1 MAAKRRNRKKILSFI
16 VILGVIILAGYM
28 ILAVYLNNGSK
39 ALDPGNKDYVS
50 VVIPAGT
57 GTAGIGNILQD
68 NNLID
73 SVEIFR
79 IQSRLKG
86 FDGKFKAGEYRLSQN
101 MSMTDMMRII
111 VSGNAATMR
120 FTIPEGYDIKK
131 TIGKLSSEK
140 LINAEVFAQEI
151 ETGQFNFKFLKDA
164 PSGPN
169 RLEGYLF
176 PETYEVFTFS
186 NEHDIINRM
195 LEQFDRVFTKEYYE
209 RAEELNM
216 DINEVLTIA
225 SLIERETQVNDE
237 RAIVSSV
244 IRNRLAAGMPLQIDA
259 TVQYALGEQKDRLS
273 YEDLKINSPYNTY
286 KINGLPPGPI
296 CSPGAESIHAAL
308 YPADTKY
315 LYYVLKPE
323 LNGTHN
329 FAVTYDEFI
338 KYKNQYL
345 KAL

>member
-16 VILGVIILAGYM
+16 VVLGVIILAGYM
-28 ILAVYLNNGSK
+28 IFAVYLNNGSK
-39 ALDPGNKDYVS
+39 ALNPDSEEYVS
-50 VVIPAGT
+50 VVIPSGT
-57 GTAGIGNILQD
+57 GTAGIGDILQD

-73 SVEIFR
+73 SINVFR
-79 IQSRLKG
+79 FQSKLKG
-86 FDGKFKAGEYRLSQN
+86 YDGKFKAGEYRLSQN
-101 MSMTDMMRII
+101 MSMVDMMKII

-131 TIGKLSSEK
+131 TISKLSSEK
-140 LINAEVFAQEI
+140 LVNVEIFAQEI
-151 ETGQFNFKFLKDA
+151 EIGQFNYKFLKDA

-176 PETYEVFTFS
+176 PETYEIFTTS
-186 NEHDIINRM
+186 DEHDIINRM
-195 LEQFDRVFTKEYYE
+195 LEQFDRVFTEEYYQ
-209 RAEELNM
+209 RAEELDM

-225 SLIERETQVNDE
+225 SLIERETQVDNE

-259 TVQYALGEQKDRLS
+259 TVQYALGEQKDRLT
-273 YEDLKINSPYNTY
+273 YEDLKIDSPYNTY
-286 KINGLPPGPI
+286 RINGLPPGPI
-296 CSPGAESIHAAL
+296 CSPGAESIKAAL
-308 YPADTKY
+308 YPADTNY

-338 KYKNQYL
+338 RYKNQYL
-345 KAL
+345 NAL